1 MAVLLGLYYLLLERE
16 KMHRFNRFYLLGAL
30 LISLV
35 IPLVTIPVYVEAAAL
50 QPASLEITQSS
61 DVIST
66 PIPETNYQVY
76 AIGIVYT
83 VVTAALLIRFVSNLL
98 AFRRKIKANATVNY
112 HGAKLV
118 LLSEEIT
125 PHTFLNFI
133 FVNKAKHQKGM
144 IEQELYTHEL
154 VHAHQKHTADIILI
168 EMIKTLFW
176 FNPLLYCYKKAIQL
190 NHEFLADDAVVKV
203 TNDTAYYQ
211 ELLLQTASI
220 GYSASLASSLNFS
233 LTKKRFTMMARSTSK
248 TKKAIL
254 QGAILPVICSLATF
268 MCMETVAQQTPIT
281 VDYSKTGK
289 IEILTPTQKE
299 LDSLRKVDPV
309 KYKDEPNTRIM
320 RTDYTLIENG
330 KEKVITKYDKSHDY
344 KTEFSERTISG
355 LAGIDPAKMKSVNI
369 NNVSQAQMDSLK
381 VAEPEYY
388 RNAMATDYKSITVVY
403 LDNEGKQV
411 KKTYFETN
419 VPPNPTV
426 TTIKPDKQPEF
437 SEGSFSSF
445 VLKNMIMPNV
455 QENINARV
463 YVSFIVEADGSI
475 TNVEIMRDPGYGL
488 GDAVKKAVEESPK
501 WIPGTKDGK
510 PVRVSY
516 SLPVIIRTSN

>member
-35 IPLVTIPVYVEAAAL
+35 IPFITIPVYVEAAAL
-50 QPASLEITQSS
+50 PPASLQIAQSS

-66 PIPETNYQVY
+66 PIPETNYGVY
-76 AIGIVYT
+76 AIGTVYML
-83 VVTAALLIRFVSNLL
+83 VTAALLIRFITNLL

-118 LLSEEIT
+118 LLAEEIA

-133 FVNKAKHQKGM
+133 FINKFKHQKGM

-154 VHAHQKHTADIILI
+154 VHAHQKHTADIIFI

-211 ELLLQTASI
+211 ELLLQTAST

-254 QGAILPVICSLATF
+254 QGAILPVICTLATF

-281 VDYSKTGK
+281 VDYSKAGK

-299 LDSLRKVDPV
+299 LDSLREIDPIL
-309 KYKDEPNTRIM
+309 YKDEPNTRIL
-320 RTDYTLIENG
+320 RADYTVVENG
-330 KEKVITKYDKSHDY
+330 KEKVIKTYDKQQDY
-344 KTEFSERTISG
+344 KTELSEKTMNGI
-355 LAGIDPAKMKSVNI
+355 AGIDHKKIKSINI
-369 NNVSQAQMDSLK
+369 NNVSEAEMDSLRS
-381 VAEPEYY
+381 AEPNYY
-388 RNAMATDYKSITVVY
+388 RNANAADYKSITIVY
-403 LDNEGKQV
+403 LENDKQV
-411 KKTYFETN
+411 KRTYYEAHIT
-419 VPPNPTV
+419 PNMRDNDQPQ
-426 TTIKPDKQPEF
+426 DKLPKF
-437 SEGSFSSF
+437 SEGDFHAYISRN
-445 VLKNMIMPNV
+445 LKLPAIKDDLDV
-455 QENINARV
+455 KV
-463 YVSFIVEADGSI
+463 FVSFTVETDGSLSDI
-475 TNVEIMRDPGYGL
+475 KIIRDPGYGL
-488 GDAVKKAVEESPK
+488 GDAVRKAVEGSPK
-501 WIPGTKDGK
+501 WSPGTKDGK
-510 PVRVSY
+510 PARVAY
-516 SLPVIIRTSN
+516 SLPIRIMVKN